1 MKAIEKIESFLQNFS
16 WKMKLAIFLAFIF
29 WAPQTF
35 FPLINEIKNNYHP
48 DVVEAVP
55 ASYIEEK
62 QWNDELRKF
71 ANKIYV
77 EAEKKGRNY
86 NADDYF
92 RDFRIL
98 EDFKNQYPFRYQMPL
113 EIINP
118 INKLFHEN
126 MRSNPAAGKEIEHAR
141 YRYHFQKE
149 NPDVPRA
156 EVSFSEFL
164 QNSGVLGWALTLY
177 WRGLLLALLLYF
189 IKMSQ
194 NRGILETVLAD
205 KQKLLLAIF
214 LWPRFLLDYPGNAI
228 RQIVIEAE
236 LRRLGGLWRKLD
248 PRDRRLVKEIA
259 SRSKAEYRKWIVDY
273 ELKNAQRF
281 KRSFEWALMA
291 TVLVILSQAAL
302 PVNANADMAKLRDGP
317 CLEQGAVYDQYDTRS
332 NDESSNTSPDNAP
345 IWAEEIFVLPA
356 PCFVER
362 LGIIFEKLKRQE
374 FARSVF
380 KIPVDGYLVKGFYPT
395 N

>member
-1 MKAIEKIESFLQNFS
+1 
-16 WKMKLAIFLAFIF
+16 
-29 WAPQTF
+29 
-35 FPLINEIKNNYHP
+35 
-48 DVVEAVP
+48 
-55 ASYIEEK
+55 
-62 QWNDELRKF
+62 
-71 ANKIYV
+71 V